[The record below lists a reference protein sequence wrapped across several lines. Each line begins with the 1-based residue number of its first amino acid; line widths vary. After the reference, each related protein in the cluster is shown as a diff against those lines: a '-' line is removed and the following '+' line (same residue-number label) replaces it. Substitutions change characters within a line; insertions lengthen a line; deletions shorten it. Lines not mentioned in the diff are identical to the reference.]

1 MKTIKILFV
10 EDHEMFRKAII
21 SSLENQSLFKTDII
35 EAKDGAE
42 AIDLATKNE
51 VDIYLVDISLPKI
64 DGIALTQL
72 LFQKLDD
79 PKVLALT
86 MHNEDYMIRQ
96 MLEVGVLGY
105 VLKNSSI
112 EELSRAILTVADGKK
127 YYSNE
132 VAQIIINGNDH
143 YTEKAK
149 TNALKESLSERELEV
164 LKLIVAEKSNK
175 EISEIL
181 NISDRTVGN
190 HRNNLIEKLKV
201 KKSIGLAVFAVKN
214 GLA

>member
-1 MKTIKILFV
+1 MKRIKILFV

-72 LFQKLDD
+72 LFQKLDH

-86 MHNEDYMIRQ
+86 MHNEDYMIQQ